1 MVGVAAGTEPVLS
14 GPHSHAGFIDVIDLH
29 AGVRGWAVDLRD
41 PLAAVT
47 LELCA
52 GERVVATVST
62 TLVRDD
68 IAAKLGPRAVA
79 GFSFPPETMRN
90 AAGATDEM
98 TDEITV
104 RIAGA
109 GLGLASAGAPC
120 TVAAVLDALRADLA
134 PQPASTIADLEL
146 LLDSLRA
153 GGATLGERPLLPLPE
168 NLQGYVETLAVDTA
182 GQVWFMGWIRRGH
195 VQEFSA
201 VIVERRKFPAALAV
215 MSYTRDDL
223 PPDCCG
229 IVGLISSSWRPSSA
243 TANLHVFFGRDG
255 RFFLKSHTPLRIIPV
270 GELVHEYEGVR
281 DRCLGDGRAI
291 ILQRM
296 LSSLDSWVPT
306 RSVSQSYATE
316 TSVDR
321 ILLVPGLGCLI
332 EGWVLSPIKRVEG
345 LRLRIGASVMS
356 ADANSLYWKP
366 RPDLLEAYPGSV
378 AMTARAGFVGLFVG
392 DAEPEDFAD
401 PMLKIIF
408 QGGHSTNA
416 AIHPGVFRRLGHSA
430 DLEDAL
436 AFFPALQEEAFFPR
450 FAEAA
455 IRAERAEMNPPVSL
469 SLAPGRQALVLV
481 LPEDRCDL
489 FLLFE
494 ELAEQCRGK
503 AESGHAGGM
512 SRTSGFGIEAVV
524 FVAASRRHRSD
535 ALWLFRDF
543 QSTHGAANGIACSLL
558 VIDDALQG
566 FALLPDILREV
577 GASRFV
583 FVGPDVFLKPD
594 GWERARQALASDKGE
609 LVFFGIETEAFEH
622 RDLSA
627 GPSARCFAWS
637 TAAFIR
643 WALEAPAFL
652 GGFFRDNGLFQQ
664 QGAQMVLHNTARAA
678 RICLP
683 TRTQEAVNAVIY
695 AAMPEETGHGLGAR
709 WGDAERRVHA
719 GSSR

>member
-1 MVGVAAGTEPVLS
+1 MDTQ
-14 GPHSHAGFIDVIDLH
+14 
-29 AGVRGWAVDLRD
+29 AGVRGWAVHLRNPLD
-41 PLAAVT
+41 PVT
-47 LELCA
+47 LELCV
-52 GERVVATVST
+52 GKVVVATART
-62 TLVRDD
+62 TLQRED
-68 IAAKLGPRAVA
+68 IAAKLGTPAVA
-79 GFSFPPETMRN
+79 GFSFPPETMRA
-90 AAGATDEM
+90 AAGATNEIQ
-98 TDEITV
+98 DEITV

-109 GLGLASAGAPC
+109 ELKLAAAGTPR
-120 TVAAVLDALRADLA
+120 TVADLLDSLRADLA

-146 LLDSLRA
+146 LLDSLRTGAQALA
-153 GGATLGERPLLPLPE
+153 GRPLLPLPE

-229 IVGLISSSWRPSSA
+229 LVGLIASGWRPSSA
-243 TANLHVFFGRDG
+243 TSNLHLFFGHEG
-255 RFFLKSHTPLRIIPV
+255 RFFLKSHAPLRIIPV
-270 GELVHEYEGVR
+270 AELVAEYEGVR
-281 DRCLGDGRAI
+281 ERCLGDGRAI
-291 ILQRM
+291 ALQRM
-296 LSSLDSWVPT
+296 LSSLECWVPT
-306 RSVSQSYATE
+306 RSVAQSYATE

-321 ILLVPGLGCLI
+321 ILLVPGLGCLV
-332 EGWVLSPIKRVEG
+332 EGWVLSPIKRIEG
-345 LRLRIGASVMS
+345 LRLRVGASVMS

-366 RPDLLEAYPGSV
+366 RPDLLDAFPGAV

-430 DLEDAL
+430 NLEDAL

-455 IRAERAEMNPPVSL
+455 IRAERAAMNPPVPL
-469 SLAPGRQALVLV
+469 CLAPSRRALVLV

-494 ELAEQCRGK
+494 ELSEQCRLR
-503 AESGHAGGM
+503 AADTDEANLSCGGI
-512 SRTSGFGIEAVV
+512 GIEAVV
-524 FVAASRRHRSD
+524 LVAASRRHRSD
-535 ALWLFRDF
+535 ALWLFREF
-543 QSTHGAANGIACSLL
+543 QSTHGVTRGIACSLL
-558 VIDDALQG
+558 VIDDAAQG

-583 FVGPDVFLKPD
+583 FVGPDVFLKPA
-594 GWERARQALASDKGE
+594 GWERARQALASDKGD
-609 LVFFGIETEAFEH
+609 LVFFGIESEAFEH
-622 RDLSA
+622 RDLQSA
-627 GPSARCFAWS
+627 PSARCFAWT

-643 WALEAPAFL
+643 WAIQAPAFL
-652 GGFFRDNGLFQQ
+652 GGFFRDNGLFQPEA
-664 QGAQMVLHNTARAA
+664 GSVVLHNTARAA
-678 RICLP
+678 RFCPP
-683 TRTQEAVNAVIY
+683 TRTQEAVNAVVY
-695 AAMPEETGHGLGAR
+695 AALEEAAAAV
-709 WGDAERRVHA
+709 WGDGKRRMQ
-719 GSSR
+719 GESRA

>member
-1 MVGVAAGTEPVLS
+1 MVGVFAGTEPVLS
-14 GPHSHAGFIDVIDLH
+14 AANSHAGFIDVIDMRD
-29 AGVRGWAVDLRD
+29 GVRGWAVDLRT

-47 LELCA
+47 LELCV
-52 GERVVATVST
+52 GSLVVATTST
-62 TLVRDD
+62 ALERDD
-68 IAAKLGPRAVA
+68 IAAKLGLRAVA
-79 GFSFPPETMRN
+79 GFAFPPEQMR
-90 AAGATDEM
+90 ALADLTDEM
-98 TDEITV
+98 DDEITV
-104 RIAGA
+104 RIAGS
-109 GLGLASAGAPC
+109 GLHLAAAGAPR
-120 TVAAVLDALRADLA
+120 TLADMLDALRADLA
-134 PQPASTIADLEL
+134 PPPSSTIADLEM

-153 GGATLGERPLLPLPE
+153 GATKLGERPLLPLPE

-229 IVGLISSSWRPSSA
+229 LVGLISSAWRPSSA
-243 TANLHVFFGRDG
+243 TSNLHLFFGQEG

-270 GELVHEYEGVR
+270 GELLHEYEGVR

-291 ILQRM
+291 VLQRM
-296 LSSLDSWVPT
+296 LSSQDSWVPT
-306 RSVSQSYATE
+306 RSVSQSFATE

-345 LRLRIGASVMS
+345 LRLRVGASVMS

-366 RPDLLEAYPGSV
+366 RPDLLEAFPGSM
-378 AMTARAGFVGLFVG
+378 AMIARAGFVGLFVG

-408 QGGHSTNA
+408 QGGQSTNA

-455 IRAERAEMNPPVSL
+455 IRAERAAMNPPVTL
-469 SLAPGRQALVLV
+469 SLAHARHALIFV

-494 ELAEQCRGK
+494 DLAEQCRGR
-503 AESGHAGGM
+503 AAGGQAEGLSTGGM
-512 SRTSGFGIEAVV
+512 GIEAVV

-543 QSTHGAANGIACSLL
+543 QASYGAACGIACSLL
-558 VIDDALQG
+558 VIDDAWQG
-566 FALLPDILREV
+566 FTLLPDILRAV

-583 FVGPDVFLKPD
+583 FVGPDVFLKPI
-594 GWERARQALASDKGE
+594 GWERARQALASNKGD
-609 LVFFGIETEAFEH
+609 LVFFGIESEAFEN
-622 RDLSA
+622 RDSLA

-643 WALEAPAFL
+643 WALRAPAFL
-652 GGFFRDNGLFQQ
+652 GGFYRDNGLFAQQ
-664 QGAQMVLHNTARAA
+664 AAKLVHHNAARAA
-678 RICLP
+678 RISLP
-683 TRTQEAVNAVIY
+683 TRTQEAVNAVVY
-695 AAMPEETGHGLGAR
+695 
-709 WGDAERRVHA
+709 DAISEDPGPAWSDADRRVHA
-719 GSSR
+719 GGAA